1 MKESFEN
8 HRLRSMVWII
18 KTLEHEGS
26 LTLKKLNELWLD
38 NYELSGGVELLRR
51 TFINYKNAI
60 WDLFNIEIVCDN
72 KNGFKYSIGVRD
84 DGDMSDWLINSVTT
98 NEILAANA
106 DMKDRIILE
115 PAYFGEEYL
124 RQISDAMRAN
134 KKIRFSYKRFHDL
147 APQTIKGDP
156 YCVRMYHQRWYVVVK
171 EYRTVL
177 DSHEIVEEKR
187 VYSFDR
193 MHDLEILD
201 EKFKMEK
208 NFDAK
213 EFFRYA
219 FGVRV
224 EPNNPPIKI
233 VIKVA
238 AVQREYFR
246 TLPLHQSQQEVE
258 TCEDY
263 SIFEYFVSPSVE
275 IVLQILQ
282 YGSLVEVLS
291 PCELREE
298 IANET
303 ASAADLYCEG

>member
-1 MKESFEN
+1 
-8 HRLRSMVWII
+8 
-18 KTLEHEGS
+18 
-26 LTLKKLNELWLD
+26 
-38 NYELSGGVELLRR
+38 
-51 TFINYKNAI
+51 
-60 WDLFNIEIVCDN
+60 
-72 KNGFKYSIGVRD
+72 
-84 DGDMSDWLINSVTT
+84 
-98 NEILAANA
+98 
-106 DMKDRIILE
+106 
-115 PAYFGEEYL
+115 
-124 RQISDAMRAN
+124 
-134 KKIRFSYKRFHDL
+134 
-147 APQTIKGDP
+147 
-156 YCVRMYHQRWYVVVK
+156 MYHQRWYVVVK

-208 NFDAK
+208 DFDAK